1 MKKMKALLLALS
13 FVGVIVANFTCAE
26 VPVPALTAHVV
37 DQTSTLSPAEIS
49 QLEQRLRSFEERKGS
64 QVAVLIVA
72 TTEPEAIEQYS
83 IRVAEAWKIGRK
95 RVDDGVILLI
105 SKNDR
110 ALRIEVGYGLEGALT
125 DATSKRIIEEV
136 ITPYFKQGDF
146 YGGISAGTEKITS
159 VIDGESLP
167 PPVSKNTNISEKGS
181 QSLPFLV
188 LVAIGIGAVLRGI
201 FGRFLGALVTGG
213 IVSLMVW
220 IFIHVFGFAILA
232 GLAAFIF
239 SFIDTNGR
247 GGGGWGGGGFGGRG
261 GGFGGGGGFSGGGG
275 GFGGGG
281 ASGKW

>member
-1 MKKMKALLLALS
+1 MKKMKALLLAFS
-13 FVGVIVANFTCAE
+13 FLCVVLANFTNAE
-26 VPVPALTAHVV
+26 VAVPALTAHVV

-49 QLEQRLRSFEERKGS
+49 QLEQKLRSFEERKGS

-83 IRVAEAWKIGRK
+83 IRVAEAWKLGRK
-95 RVDDGVILLI
+95 KVDDGAILLI
-105 SKNDR
+105 AKNDR
-110 ALRIEVGYGLEGALT
+110 QLRIEVGYGLEGVLT

-136 ITPYFKQGDF
+136 ITPHFKQGDF
-146 YGGISAGTEKITS
+146 YGGINAGVEKITN
-159 VIDGESLP
+159 VIDGELLP
-167 PPVSKNTNISEKGS
+167 PPAPKNTSVSEKGT
-181 QSLPFLV
+181 QSLPVLV
-188 LVAIGIGAVLRGI
+188 LVAIAIGAVLRAI
-201 FGRFLGALVTGG
+201 FGRFLGALATGG
-213 IVSLMVW
+213 IVAFMVW
-220 IFIHVFGFAILA
+220 LFIHVIGFAALA

-281 ASGKW
+281 ASGRW